1 MAEPTPSDPIRVL
14 IVDDSAVIR
23 GFVNRALQ
31 DLPEVAIVGSVGDG
45 QAGVNFA
52 GRELADVIILDIEMP
67 VMDGLTAIP
76 LLMKAQPWARIIMSS
91 TLTLQGA
98 EVSLRAMA
106 LGAADYVSK
115 PTSTR
120 ELDATTEWKRDLLDK
135 VKALGIG
142 AWQQRQRTGKTGPL
156 PAGAAAFRPAVAPG
170 APATSAPA
178 PVVPVPPKSRLYEGG
193 AVTLRPVPPLVPEI
207 LAIGSSTG
215 GPQALFAV
223 LPHLKNLR
231 QPIVITQHMPKT
243 FTTILADHI
252 TKQTGLPCDEAKD
265 GSVLEPGR
273 ALLAPGD
280 YHLLFVRDGARV
292 KARLT
297 QDPPENYCR
306 PAVDPMLRSLIEI
319 YGANK
324 ILVTILTGMGADGM
338 KGSELV
344 VNAGGM
350 CVGQDQATSVV
361 WGMPGAVATAGLCSA
376 VLPLPEIGPYVRK
389 KAGGA

>member
-14 IVDDSAVIR
+14 LIDDSAVIR

-31 DLPEVAIVGSVGDG
+31 DLPEVMVVGSVADG

-67 VMDGLTAIP
+67 IMDGLTAIP
-76 LLMKAQPWARIIMSS
+76 LLMKAQPWASIIMSS

-98 EVSLRAMA
+98 EVSVRAMS

-120 ELDATTEWKRDLLDK
+120 EADATAEWKRDLLEK
-135 VKALGIG
+135 VKALGRS
-142 AWQQRQRTGKTGPL
+142 AWQQRQSLGKVSPSV
-156 PAGAAAFRPAVAPG
+156 AGAALRSAAMPVTPVA
-170 APATSAPA
+170 T
-178 PVVPVPPKSRLYEGG
+178 PVSNKSRLYEGG
-193 AVTLRPVPPLVPEI
+193 SVTLRPVPTGVPDI

-215 GPQALFAV
+215 GPQALFTV

-252 TKQTGLPCDEAKD
+252 TKQTGLPCDEAKE
-265 GSVLEPGR
+265 GAVLVPGR
-273 ALLAPGD
+273 ALLAAGD
-280 YHLLFVRDGARV
+280 YHLLFTREGGHV
-292 KARLT
+292 KAHLT
-297 QDPPENYCR
+297 QDAQENFCR
-306 PAVDPMLRSLIEI
+306 PAVDPMLRSLIEM
-319 YGANK
+319 YGASK
-324 ILVTILTGMGADGM
+324 ILVTILTGMGADGL
-338 KGSELV
+338 KGSSLV
-344 VNAGGM
+344 VAGGGM
-350 CVGQDQATSVV
+350 VVGQDQLSSVV

-376 VLPLPEIGPYVRK
+376 LLPVTEIGQYLRK
-389 KAGGA
+389 KAGGS

>member
-1 MAEPTPSDPIRVL
+1 MTEPTPANPIRVL

-31 DLPEVAIVGSVGDG
+31 DLPEVLIVGSVGDG

-52 GRELADVIILDIEMP
+52 GRDLADVIILDIEMP

-120 ELDATTEWKRDLLDK
+120 EIDATTEWKRDLLDK
-135 VKALGIG
+135 VKALGAG
-142 AWQQRQRTGKTGPL
+142 AWQQRQRAGKTAPVSLGTT
-156 PAGAAAFRPAVAPG
+156 PALAPAAPVGAASP
-170 APATSAPA
+170 T
-178 PVVPVPPKSRLYEGG
+178 PVSSKSRLYEGG
-193 AVTLRPVPPLVPEI
+193 SVTLRPVPPLVPDI

-265 GSVLEPGR
+265 GSVLTPGR

-280 YHLLFVRDGARV
+280 YHMLFMRENTQV
-292 KARLT
+292 KVRLT
-297 QDPPENYCR
+297 QDPPENFCR

-338 KGSELV
+338 KGSDLV
-344 VNAGGM
+344 VQGGGM
-350 CVGQDQATSVV
+350 CVGQDQASSVV
-361 WGMPGAVATAGLCSA
+361 WGMPGAVATSGLCSA
-376 VLPLPEIGPYVRK
+376 VLALPEIGPYLRK
-389 KAGGA
+389 KAGGS